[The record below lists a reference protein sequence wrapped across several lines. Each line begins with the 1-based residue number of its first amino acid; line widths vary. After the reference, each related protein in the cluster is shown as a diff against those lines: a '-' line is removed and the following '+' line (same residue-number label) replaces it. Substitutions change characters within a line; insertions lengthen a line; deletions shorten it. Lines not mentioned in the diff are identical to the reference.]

1 MTQGSCLG
9 ACVAILALAS
19 TANGATLT
27 VTGGGLLA
35 GATGVNVGGTLYD
48 VEFVDGSCI
57 ALFDGCDAITDF
69 EFTTESAAVA
79 ASQALLDQVFL
90 NVPQGTFDDTPF
102 LTVGCPG
109 GDGDPDELNGCA
121 VLTPFG
127 DFLPPNAV
135 TNGVAVNLAKSVD
148 AADAAHTSHGTT
160 FSSTAQLPRAVYA
173 RWSPSAD
180 ATVPEPA
187 TLTLLG
193 LGLAGICGRRW
204 RNRVASNAL
213 ADRNVAWV
221 LPSVRCPNRSSRR
234 SEG

>member
-109 GDGDPDELNGCA
+109 GDGDPDELNGYR
-121 VLTPFG
+121 VLQRAAPRRVLERAPVHV
-127 DFLPPNAV
+127 DRRCQDEDRS
-135 TNGVAVNLAKSVD
+135 VAGRL
-148 AADAAHTSHGTT
+148 
-160 FSSTAQLPRAVYA
+160 Q
-173 RWSPSAD
+173 SA
-180 ATVPEPA
+180 PA
-187 TLTLLG
+187 TQLARASDTERVRHDTSELT
-193 LGLAGICGRRW
+193 GR
-204 RNRVASNAL
+204 
-213 ADRNVAWV
+213 
-221 LPSVRCPNRSSRR
+221 
-234 SEG
+234 